1 MFVVYGKENCT
12 YCVQAVAL
20 LESRELLFE
29 YKKVGEDVSR
39 EDFFLLFE
47 KLDLPAP
54 RAVPQIF
61 KLEQYVG
68 GFKELKESLT
78 TP

>member
-20 LESRELLFE
+20 LESRGLLFE

-39 EDFFLLFE
+39 EDFFSLFE
-47 KLDLPAP
+47 KLDLPPP
-54 RAVPQIF
+54 RTVPQIF
-61 KLEQYVG
+61 KLDQYVG

-78 TP
+78 PA